1 MLKSHS
7 QNAANKKFSV
17 FQPKFVLSEI
27 FSLKDDK
34 TLAKTGRLVSI
45 TTKGFIFHL
54 EKKHLPVTDGAYW
67 ERLINQPIGFVLSE
81 FEVELHGVV
90 RDLHLE
96 DKNILEVYASYL
108 DKTPFFYKQCVV
120 ALLH

>member
-1 MLKSHS
+1 MLKSHL
-7 QNAANKKFSV
+7 QNAANKKFSA
-17 FQPKFVLSEI
+17 FQPKFFLSEI

-34 TLAKTGRLVSI
+34 TIAKAGRLVSI

-54 EKKHLPVTDGAYW
+54 QKKHLPVTDSAYW
-67 ERLINQPIGFVLSE
+67 EKLINQPIGFVLSE

-90 RDLHLE
+90 RDLHLG

>member
-1 MLKSHS
+1 MLKSHL
-7 QNAANKKFSV
+7 QNEANKKLSAFR
-17 FQPKFVLSEI
+17 PKFLLSEI
-27 FSLKDDK
+27 FSLRDDK
-34 TLAKTGRLVSI
+34 TIANTGKLVSI

-54 EKKHLPVTDGAYW
+54 EKKHLPVTDNAYW
-67 ERLINQPIGFVLSE
+67 EGLINQPIGFVLSE

-90 RDLHLE
+90 RDLHLA
-96 DKNILEVYASYL
+96 DKDILEVYASYL